1 MSNREQTAIIDS
13 SVDYERLY
21 GYRFRGIEQARREA
35 VWSVISRNIYHRM
48 GAPVSVLDP
57 AAGRGEFIRSI
68 PSADRW
74 AVDVMPQEGL
84 AEAGVTTIVS
94 DIRKAALP
102 LNYFDGV
109 FVSNFLEHLPDQ
121 NAVAEVLLKFCDVMQ
136 CGGRIAIMG
145 PNFKFC
151 ADEYFDCADHAVIL
165 THVSVAE
172 HLHAAGFNV
181 TDTVPRFLPYSFR
194 GRLPPSP
201 LLTRTYLRVPLAWRV
216 LGRQFLVIGHK
227 PASATAARVSPAGS
241 PARVPSAP

>member
-1 MSNREQTAIIDS
+1 MSNREQTVIIDS

-35 VWSVISRNIYHRM
+35 VWSAISRHIYHRM
-48 GAPVSVLDP
+48 GAPESILDP

-84 AEAGVTTIVS
+84 AEAGVTAIVS
-94 DIRKAALP
+94 DIRNAALP
-102 LNYFDGV
+102 SSYFDGV
-109 FVSNFLEHLPDQ
+109 FASNFLEHLPDH
-121 NAVAEVLLKFCDVMQ
+121 NAVAEVLLKFRDVMR

-151 ADEYFDCADHAVIL
+151 ANEYFDCADHAVIL

-181 TDTVPRFLPYSFR
+181 TDAVPRFLPYSFR
-194 GRLPPSP
+194 GRLPASP
-201 LLTRTYLRVPLAWRV
+201 LLTRAYLRAPLAWRI
-216 LGRQFLVIGHK
+216 LGRQFLVLGHK
-227 PASATAARVSPAGS
+227 PSGRQEPQVATCQGAHE
-241 PARVPSAP
+241 